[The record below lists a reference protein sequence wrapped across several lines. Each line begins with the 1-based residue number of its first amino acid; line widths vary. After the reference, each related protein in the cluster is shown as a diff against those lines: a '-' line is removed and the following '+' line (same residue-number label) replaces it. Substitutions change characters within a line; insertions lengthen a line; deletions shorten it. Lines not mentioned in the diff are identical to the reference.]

1 MSMRRTLL
9 GLDKGANAGLK
20 RHLRDESL
28 AAIERVKALNASQLA
43 RLKTVDAVALTDLDR
58 VNGGIVD
65 TGIHHLRW
73 SREATEF

>member
-28 AAIERVKALNASQLA
+28 AAIEYRKRSQLSHGSPT
-43 RLKTVDAVALTDLDR
+43 RDSNFRSGLS
-58 VNGGIVD
+58 G
-65 TGIHHLRW
+65 HHKN
-73 SREATEF
+73 